1 VELDRREQSEMYFD
15 NMVPRPDAGIA
26 CLSFRYKKYLK
37 DGSALSRFSKNKTP
51 LEVLAWPFRGR
62 PGKVNIQRDSP
73 NENSWIR
80 AEVTFRRVENFFV
93 ILFRATSPSARKLF
107 VALDDVSV
115 KDGACPLK

>member
-1 VELDRREQSEMYFD
+1 MLFRGSGVGNILNASFPLPDGKEL
-15 NMVPRPDAGIA
+15 
-26 CLSFRYKKYLK
+26 
-37 DGSALSRFSKNKTP
+37 KTRAP

-73 NENSWIR
+73 NEVSWIR

-93 ILFRATSPSARKLF
+93 ILFRATSPTAKKLY

-115 KDGACPLK
+115 KDGACPVK